1 MGVVTRAHG
10 IRGDVVVKWFGEDP
24 AAVGSY
30 GMFEDEHGTR
40 EYRIERAKPLKGDT
54 FVAHFTG
61 VDSRDDAEA
70 FRGTA
75 LFVNRTAMPPTEAD
89 EFYLIDLVGLDA
101 VDLEDRPVGRVLAM
115 HNFGAGDIVEIEPA
129 DGGATLMVPFTHDCV
144 PEIDVGRR
152 IVVVLPTEV
161 EARHD

>member
-10 IRGDVVVKWFGEDP
+10 IRGDVVVKWFGADL

-30 GMFEDEHGTR
+30 KMFEDEQGTQ
-40 EYRIERAKPLKGDT
+40 EYRIDRAKPLKGDT
-54 FVAHFTG
+54 FVAHFAG
-61 VDSRDDAEA
+61 VDSRDSAEA

-75 LFVNRTAMPPTEAD
+75 LFVNRDALPPTEDD

-101 VDLEDRPVGRVLAM
+101 VDPEGRPIGRVLAM

-144 PEIDVGRR
+144 PEIDVSRR
-152 IVVVLPTEV
+152 IVVALPAEIEV
-161 EARHD
+161 RHE

>member
-24 AAVGSY
+24 AGVGSY
-30 GMFEDEHGTR
+30 KMFEDEQGTR

-54 FVAHFTG
+54 FVAHFAG
-61 VDSRDDAEA
+61 VDSRDNAEA

-75 LFVNRTAMPPTEAD
+75 LFVNRNVLRPTEAD
-89 EFYLIDLVGLDA
+89 EFYLVDLVGLDA
-101 VDLEDRPVGRVLAM
+101 VDPEGRPVGRVLAM
-115 HNFGAGDIVEIEPA
+115 HNFGAGDIVEIEPG

-144 PEIDVGRR
+144 PEIDVDRH
-152 IVVVLPTEV
+152 IVVVLPAEIEV
-161 EARHD
+161 RHE